1 MFMEEFVWLN
11 GSIIPSKDAS
21 VSIIDRGFLYGDGI
35 FETMR
40 SYGGRIFRL
49 DEHLGRLFHSADTIE
64 LLIPYSLDQLR
75 EAACKT
81 IEINGV
87 FDGYL
92 RLAVSRGEGR
102 PSLDPTDCGAP
113 TVVILA
119 KDFIP
124 YPSGRYKTGL
134 KAVVSSVR
142 RNEFSPISRIK
153 SMNYLPNIL
162 AKLEAKARKVEEA
175 VMLNTR
181 SHVACATV
189 GNIFLV
195 KNGSLLTPSLD
206 SGILPGITRSAIL
219 ELAPSLGVEVVEKL
233 ISTSELM
240 ASDEAF
246 LTNSLMEVMGLVEVD
261 GALIGR
267 GKPDPITLELH
278 RAYRELVKAE
288 IGSTKVRGA
297 SDSRSKGV

>member
-1 MFMEEFVWLN
+1 VFMEEFVWLN
-11 GSIIPSKDAS
+11 GSIIPSKDAC
-21 VSIIDRGFLYGDGI
+21 VSIIDRGFLYGDGV

-49 DEHLGRLFHSADTIE
+49 DEHLGRLFYSADTIE

-92 RLAVSRGEGR
+92 RITVSRGEGR

-124 YPSGRYKTGL
+124 YPSDRYKTGF
-134 KAVVSSVR
+134 KATVAGVR

-175 VMLNTR
+175 VILNTR

-246 LTNSLMEVMGLVEVD
+246 LTNSLMELMPLVEVD
-261 GALIGR
+261 GRLIGDGR
-267 GKPDPITLELH
+267 PGPITGSLH
-278 RAYRELVKAE
+278 RAYQDLVKAE
-288 IGSTKVRGA
+288 TAKARESA
-297 SDSRSKGV
+297 FDM

>member
-1 MFMEEFVWLN
+1 MGEFVWLN
-11 GSIIPSKDAS
+11 GSIIPKGEAS

-49 DEHLGRLFHSADTIE
+49 DEHLERLFRSADTIE

-75 EAACKT
+75 EAVCKT

-102 PSLDPTDCGAP
+102 PSLDPTDCGPP

-119 KDFIP
+119 KALIP
-124 YPSGRYKTGL
+124 YPSDRYKAGF
-134 KAVVSSVR
+134 KAIVSTIR

-162 AKLEAKARKVEEA
+162 AKLEAKAFKVDEA
-175 VMLNTR
+175 IMLNTR
-181 SHVACATV
+181 SHVACSTV

-206 SGILPGITRSAIL
+206 SGILPGITRTTIL
-219 ELAPSLGVEVVEKL
+219 ELAPNIDVEVVEKL
-233 ISTSELM
+233 ISTPELM

-246 LTNSLMEVMGLVEVD
+246 LTNSLMEVMPLVEVD
-261 GALIGR
+261 GRLIGD
-267 GKPDPITLELH
+267 GKPGSITASLH
-278 RAYRELVKAE
+278 RAYQELVRIETA
-288 IGSTKVRGA
+288 KV
-297 SDSRSKGV
+297 SDVFQKG